1 MVDLLTA
8 TGISL
13 LIGLVPTALGAFPLL
28 LAQRILDKSRWV
40 FASLALG
47 IFMNFFL
54 DFISNASG
62 LGVSLGLRFSGT
74 QILLLLSFSIG
85 AIGIAFIKGSF
96 RKSGEG
102 NDLVRLAYLVALALS
117 FHSLGE
123 GLLIGSDLRI
133 AGVSTDIGT
142 LAQGISFFL
151 HKVFE
156 GFGISVF
163 FLLAFRG
170 RDFAATTLL
179 SSLPVALGAPLGL
192 SGIGGELTTYL
203 FAVSAGA
210 IIFLLPRY
218 GKIAFSSQRDVRAML
233 LVVVGFL
240 AVYSAALIHN
250 TQI

>member
-1 MVDLLTA
+1 
-8 TGISL
+8 
-13 LIGLVPTALGAFPLL
+13 
-28 LAQRILDKSRWV
+28 
-40 FASLALG
+40 
-47 IFMNFFL
+47 MNFFFDL
-54 DFISNASG
+54 VSNASG
-62 LGVSLGLRFSGT
+62 LGVSLGLRISGT

-85 AIGIAFIKGSF
+85 AIGIALIKGSF
-96 RKSGEG
+96 RKSGED
-102 NDLVRLAYLVALALS
+102 NDLVPLAYLVAVALS

-133 AGVSTDIGT
+133 AGVSTDVGT
-142 LAQGISFFL
+142 LAQGVSFFL
-151 HKVFE
+151 HKLFE

-163 FLLAFRG
+163 FVPKFRG

-192 SGIGGELTTYL
+192 SEIGGELATYL

-218 GKIAFSSQRDVRAML
+218 SQIAFSSKRDARAML
-233 LVVVGFL
+233 LVIVGFL
-240 AVYSAALIHN
+240 AVYSAVLIHN